1 MSLFVDTTPLRVSR
15 DFRRLWAGQA
25 VSAVGTNI
33 SMAALPYQVF
43 HETGSSFA
51 VGLLG
56 LAQLGP
62 MLLFALVGGA
72 FADSIDKRRLL
83 LLVSV
88 GSMLC
93 SFVLAFNASLDHPQ
107 VWLLFVVGAV
117 SSGVRA
123 MGFPVM
129 RSLLP
134 LLLEPKHR
142 PAAFALQSIYGSFS
156 MMAGPALGGVII
168 GAFGLTSAYSAD
180 VATFVIALSVFA
192 GIAPS
197 PPVEGAA
204 GASPMSII
212 DGLRFLKGHSVIMSI
227 FAVDML
233 AMVFGM
239 PRALFPAL
247 TERLGGGPG
256 LYGLLLSSVAAG
268 AFVASVGSGWTARV
282 QRQGR
287 AVLIC
292 VSVWG
297 VTIAAAG
304 LSHSAALV
312 LVLFGC
318 AGAADMISGVYRST
332 IAADLTPDDMR
343 GRVSGVEFA
352 VYAGG
357 PVLGDV
363 EAGLVGGVAG
373 VPFAIVSGGLACV
386 AGAGIFALAVRSFAT
401 YRRRTEPVPAE
412 ARTD

>member
-25 VSAVGTNI
+25 VSAVGTNV

-43 HETGSSFA
+43 HRTGSSFA

-56 LAQLGP
+56 LAELGP

-83 LLVSV
+83 LGVSV
-88 GSMLC
+88 SAMAC
-93 SFVLAFNASLDHPQ
+93 SLVLAVNASFDQPQ
-107 VWLLFVVGAV
+107 VWVLFVVGAI

-156 MMAGPALGGVII
+156 MMAGPAVGGLII
-168 GAFGLTSAYSAD
+168 GAFGLTTAYGAD
-180 VATFVIALSVFA
+180 VVSFIIALTVFA

-204 GASPMSII
+204 SASPMSIV

-227 FAVDML
+227 FAVDLL

-247 TERLGGGPG
+247 TDRLGGGPG

-282 QRQGR
+282 HRQGR
-287 AVLIC
+287 AVLVC
-292 VSVWG
+292 VTVWG
-297 VTIAAAG
+297 LSIAAAG
-304 LSHSAALV
+304 FSHSAALV
-312 LVLFGC
+312 LVLFAC
-318 AGAADMISGVYRST
+318 AGGADMISGVYRST

-386 AGAGIFALAVRSFAT
+386 AGAAVFGLAVRSFAR
-401 YRRRTEPVPAE
+401 YERGSAPVAG
-412 ARTD
+412 ATRKT